1 MHEDILRSIFESKEF
16 DMAVADDDTVEKM
29 EPAEK
34 TYNEPI
40 VAFTEKFFN
49 KIGFDKVAATKQS
62 NGFIIKTSIPKDSTE
77 DVKKVCDTFCAML
90 YTNFPEISGW
100 AVVQGSDIDI
110 NIVIKPKKT
119 QVSESSSTTI
129 DNNVEIEK
137 IGVGIVVPQYVV
149 NLFGEKSFTDA
160 GAITLKNR
168 GYEYGVKTVMYHQL
182 SGISDIK
189 RFFQSNHDYLSDTM
203 GELKELV
210 EKLNDGAEDSN
221 KLDVEIE
228 TVIDDVEEI
237 LFAIK

>member
-1 MHEDILRSIFESKEF
+1 MYEDILKSIFESKEF
-16 DMAVADDDTVEKM
+16 DTAVADDDTVEKI

-34 TYNEPI
+34 TDNESI
-40 VAFTEKFFN
+40 VVFTEKFFN
-49 KIGFDKVAATKQS
+49 KLNFGKVIIAKQP
-62 NGFIIKTSIPKDSTE
+62 NGFVIKTSIPKDSTE
-77 DVKKVCDTFCAML
+77 DVKKACDTFCDMV
-90 YTNFPEISGW
+90 YENFPEISGW
-100 AVVQGSDIDI
+100 AVVQDSDIGI

-119 QVSESSSTTI
+119 QVSESSSTTT
-129 DNNVEIEK
+129 DNNIEIEK

-149 NLFGEKSFTDA
+149 NLFGEKPFTDA

-168 GYEYGVKTVMYHQL
+168 DYEYGVKTVMYHQL
-182 SGISDIK
+182 SGISDMK
-189 RFFQSNHDYLSDTM
+189 RFFQSDHDYLSDTM